1 MKKWR
6 QSERRN
12 NNQLRKRNTLKIK
25 ERLAATNQKEETLS
39 KDQKGP
45 QTNKTGNLSEAYT
58 NLMFQIIVMIMYRAD
73 PANSTH
79 VAQL

>member
-12 NNQLRKRNTLKIK
+12 KNQLRKRNTLKIK

-45 QTNKTGNLSEAYT
+45 QTNKTKNFHKGIYQSH
-58 NLMFQIIVMIMYRAD
+58 VPD
-73 PANSTH
+73 NSNDN
-79 VAQL
+79 VSRRSRQ